1 MGLTI
6 SIGWKQNDNSPPS
19 PVRRSHLRPA
29 SIVRWFPQTLRRLM
43 PTKSGSAAL
52 RLQRALRLQQALPSN
67 AHAPEHGREKVD
79 RGDRG
84 LETAALKR
92 YRHRRLRMARGSR
105 NRCGMDGQSLRG
117 NRFQIPFGVT
127 LPDVECERGVLP
139 RH

>member
-1 MGLTI
+1 
-6 SIGWKQNDNSPPS
+6 
-19 PVRRSHLRPA
+19 
-29 SIVRWFPQTLRRLM
+29 M

-52 RLQRALRLQQALPSN
+52 TLQQEALLSD

-79 RGDRG
+79 RGNRG
-84 LETAALKR
+84 HDGSACSAEGIAGTDV
-92 YRHRRLRMARGSR
+92 RGSR
-105 NRCGMDGQSLRG
+105 NRCGMAGQSLRG